1 MQGLIQEHRRSGAQ
15 QFALQGREKLTLC
28 RKGEWGNTHRWTC
41 AQTTDDWQG
50 LGMPVTALTALQN
63 TLHIHAYTAQERA
76 QISPGAWHGP
86 HSSSPEGSS
95 ATCMSE
101 PAAHQHLLS
110 AHSPLSAYCEQAPD
124 CGFTDTSVK
133 GGIHT
138 PFRLVDKQAGGK

>member
-1 MQGLIQEHRRSGAQ
+1 ML
-15 QFALQGREKLTLC
+15 
-28 RKGEWGNTHRWTC
+28 
-41 AQTTDDWQG
+41 
-50 LGMPVTALTALQN
+50 VTALTALQN

-110 AHSPLSAYCEQAPD
+110 AHSPLSANCKQAPD
-124 CGFTDTSVK
+124 CSFTDTSGK
-133 GGIHT
+133 GVLTH
-138 PFRLVDKQAGGK
+138 PLDL